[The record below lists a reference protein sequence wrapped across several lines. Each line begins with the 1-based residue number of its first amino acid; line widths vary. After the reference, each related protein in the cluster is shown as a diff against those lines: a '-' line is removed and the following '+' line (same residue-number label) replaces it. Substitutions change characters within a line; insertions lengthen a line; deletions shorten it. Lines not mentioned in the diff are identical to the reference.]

1 MKKKRELIPPFDL
14 NILRDHLVT
23 LGAERLAEM
32 VWVRAQDDDVL
43 QKSIM
48 VTLALQEA
56 SEDLEKAKNAIDY
69 ALHFPDFVRYS
80 EGGHSQ
86 VLDEIKKEVADLH
99 ERGNCEVA
107 IQITRYTITR
117 AQDIAENFED
127 DWEWTCGIKS
137 LTDFLKSISNDK
149 NSVS

>member
-1 MKKKRELIPPFDL
+1 MKIKRDPIPPFDL
-14 NILRDHLVT
+14 NNLRDHLVT
-23 LGAERLAEM
+23 LGAERLAEI
-32 VWVRAQDDDVL
+32 VWVRAQDDEVL

-48 VTLALQEA
+48 VTLALQDA
-56 SEDLEKAKNAIDY
+56 SEDWEKAKNAIDY
-69 ALHFPDFVRYS
+69 ALHFSNFVRYS

-86 VLDEIKKEVADLH
+86 VIDEIKKELENLY
-99 ERGNCEVA
+99 ERGNSDAA
-107 IQITRYTITR
+107 IQIARYTITR

-137 LTDFLKSISNDK
+137 LSDFLKSISKDR